1 MLVIIEHGTGLFF
14 ELLHYYI
21 RHLLVWLP
29 ATPVCIPMQ
38 SKTNY
43 KQTMMLKV
51 GLKKCMYCYFTFYII
66 VEYNA
71 NTL

>member
-1 MLVIIEHGTGLFF
+1 MVVIIEHGTGLFF
-14 ELLHYYI
+14 ELLQRYT

-51 GLKKCMYCYFTFYII
+51 GFKKMYVLLRHILHNSRI
-66 VEYNA
+66 
-71 NTL
+71 